1 MSRACAS
8 KTLEL
13 RSECGS
19 AFFLCIADFCEAVVH
34 GVESLTSSLGGAV
47 ASSPQYR
54 DNTRYLVDS
63 YIQRAVGRRRDDS

>member
-19 AFFLCIADFCEAVVH
+19 AFFLCITDFCEAVVH

-47 ASSPQYR
+47 ASSLQYR
-54 DNTRYLVDS
+54 LVDS

>member
-19 AFFLCIADFCEAVVH
+19 AFLCITDFCEAVVH